1 MKIIRAYEF
10 LEMTDELFGKFT
22 STVGGA
28 VGEGKNIRYKLE
40 TKQTLHDFIKKCKDG
55 KNASLMNNHCDMLVN
70 KCRYYLYP
78 EKRITEYTLL
88 GGESVES
95 VERFSERCIGL
106 FFRLTGVDFNFLRVD
121 TEAKKAFSSQQK
133 KSIETLFRD
142 TIQQFKYAEGN
153 QIAGSY
159 FITFIKL
166 EYVKFRYEL
175 LRMDVS
181 HLANQYY
188 PFRSDELAHFVEY
201 TLKAHQV
208 LNSMFLKAH
217 YQIGRDETL
226 WKMKNGFK
234 KSTHILQKLIKH
246 IQDVSNLEGRKKIK
260 ELFETELK
268 ARAMFIG
275 ITDDNEKNKYMQL
288 LKDLNVAEWKN
299 KYIQL
304 MLDRKYSD
312 YLCIFVQSV
321 MFVGNYK
328 EALGTMENLCE
339 QTLDILKKIEI
350 TNLERDS
357 ALIELI
363 LSIHEMYMFLTVQP
377 TKYYDPKTD
386 SLDFGIIDDE
396 DPAF

>member
-1 MKIIRAYEF
+1 
-10 LEMTDELFGKFT
+10 MTDELFGKFT
-22 STVGGA
+22 STVGEA

-142 TIQQFKYAEGN
+142 TMQQFKYAEGN

-166 EYVKFRYEL
+166 EYVKARYEL
-175 LRMDVS
+175 LKIDTS
-181 HLANQYY
+181 YLANRYH
-188 PFRSDELAHFVEY
+188 PFRNDELVHFVEY
-201 TLKAHQV
+201 TLSAYQV
-208 LNSMFLKAH
+208 LNSMFIKENYL
-217 YQIGRDETL
+217 IGRNETL
-226 WKMKNGFK
+226 GKMKHGFK
-234 KSTHILQKLIKH
+234 RSYTKLQNLIEHILF
-246 IQDVSNLEGRKKIK
+246 VSNLEGRKELKK
-260 ELFETELK
+260 LFENELK
-268 ARAMFIG
+268 ISAKRIG
-275 ITDDNEKNKYMQL
+275 ITDDNETKDYIQSLKN
-288 LKDLNVAEWKN
+288 LNAAEWKN

-312 YLCIFVQSV
+312 YLFAFVQSV

-363 LSIHEMYMFLTVQP
+363 LSIHEMYMFLMVQP

-386 SLDFGIIDDE
+386 SLDFGMIDDE